1 MMFFSFFFI
10 FIDMSIF
17 NRAYADLMLTDNVGK
32 KIMDGDV
39 DNVDRSTLRDP
50 TRPLSYV
57 NKKSVIAKPLTLQAI
72 FVRSNNRSAVINGQ
86 HVNVGDVVSNHRV
99 VAIGEKVVR
108 LEKNNKKFLLSLR
121 DGMRDVR
128 P

>member
-10 FIDMSIF
+10 FIVMSIF
-17 NRAYADLMLTDNVGK
+17 NYAYADLMLTDNIGK
-32 KIMDGDV
+32 KMMGDV
-39 DNVDRSTLRDP
+39 ENMDKSTLRDP
-50 TRPLSYV
+50 TRPLFYV
-57 NKKSVIAKPLTLQAI
+57 NKKPAIAKPLTLQAI